1 MYRIY
6 STQITRFGKPVVV
19 ITTSFQKSGDVYGE
33 SFCIFLDTDLKI
45 DSKII
50 KFGWRPSEGVPFDL
64 TEEFMLEEALEQA
77 RVCLN
82 RHIQNQCSGMGLL
95 LSSGELV
102 LELVDVM
109 FLVRMWVR
117 GSGEFLWDIQSKTRC
132 DGLLEELGP
141 IFKLP
146 KLTCKEICDGFM

>member
-1 MYRIY
+1 MYRVY
-6 STQITRFGKPVVV
+6 SAQVTRFGKPAVV
-19 ITTSFQKSGDVYGE
+19 ITTSFRKSGKFYGE
-33 SFCIFLDTDLKI
+33 MFCIFLDANIKME
-45 DSKII
+45 SKII
-50 KFGWRPSEGVPFDL
+50 NFGWWPSDGASVAL